1 MKLLKKIIGAVVLP
15 AMLLGAAG
23 PAISA
28 DVIELKL
35 SHYVPAGHGMHR
47 DFMEPWAR
55 ELEKRTNGQVKVTIH
70 PGGTQLGVITKQ
82 YDQVRSGIVDIAMGL
97 HGIPRGRFP
106 RTSITDLP
114 FLAETADG
122 ASKVL
127 WALYPKYLAEE
138 HPGVKMLALFGHN
151 AGLIHTKGR
160 QVKTMDDLKGLRI
173 RTPSAAASEMLTF
186 LGATPQGLPPTQ
198 VYESIQKGVLDGTL
212 FPWDPVNSFKLFEVL
227 DYHLDAGVYSVSFY
241 FAMNQKKYD
250 SLPEDVRAV
259 IDEMSGDA
267 LVAKFGPWWDAWDVP
282 GHEKAVERGN
292 TIVKLSPE
300 ERQRWRE
307 ALAPMA
313 DEWLT
318 KLEKESGI
326 ANAREI
332 YSEAQRLSAEFEK

>member
-1 MKLLKKIIGAVVLP
+1 MKRLIKFLGVALLP
-15 AMLLGAAG
+15 AMLMGAAG

-28 DVIELKL
+28 DVIELKM
-35 SHYVPAGHGMHR
+35 SHYVPAGHGIHR

-55 ELEKRTNGQVKVTIH
+55 ELERRTNGQVKVTIY

-82 YDQVRSGIVDIAMGL
+82 YDQVRSGIVDIALGL

-114 FLAETADG
+114 FLAQTADG
-122 ASKVL
+122 ASRVL
-127 WALYPKYLAEE
+127 WALYPKYLAQE
-138 HPGVKMLALFGHN
+138 HPGVKMLGMMGHN

-160 QVKTMDDLKGLRI
+160 QVTKMEDLKGLRI

-227 DYHLDAGVYSVSFY
+227 DYHLNAGVYSVSFY
-241 FAMNQKKYD
+241 FAMNQRKYD

-259 IDEMSGDA
+259 IDDMSGDT
-267 LVAKFGPWWDAWDVP
+267 LVAKFGPWWDTWDIP
-282 GHEKAVERGN
+282 GREKATERGN
-292 TIVKLSPE
+292 VITSLTPE
-300 ERQRWRE
+300 ERDRWRE
-307 ALAPMA
+307 ALNPMI
-313 DEWLT
+313 ESWLSN
-318 KLEKESGI
+318 LETDGGVP
-326 ANAREI
+326 NAREI
-332 YSEAQRLSAEFEK
+332 YAEAVRLSAEFEK